1 MQMAFELAANKAHV
15 CFIGTPHE
23 TLSFTPD
30 LWEKMKPQGIQ
41 TDGFLDVLQL
51 TVPRKRMGS
60 DGTLLRHRAAEV

>member
-30 LWEKMKPQGIQ
+30 LWEKMNRREFKLTGS
-41 TDGFLDVLQL
+41 LDVLQL